1 MWWVHHGDVL
11 MCFWLSGIAIE
22 GLVCVVGALW
32 GCANVCLFIRHCHR
46 GTGLYGGRYGDV
58 LMCVCLSGIAIEGL
72 ACVVGA
78 MGMC

>member
-1 MWWVHHGDVL
+1 M
-11 MCFWLSGIAIE
+11 
-22 GLVCVVGALW
+22 
-32 GCANVCLFIRHCHR
+32 CLFIRYCYR
-46 GTGLYGGRYGDV
+46 GTGLCGRCYGDV